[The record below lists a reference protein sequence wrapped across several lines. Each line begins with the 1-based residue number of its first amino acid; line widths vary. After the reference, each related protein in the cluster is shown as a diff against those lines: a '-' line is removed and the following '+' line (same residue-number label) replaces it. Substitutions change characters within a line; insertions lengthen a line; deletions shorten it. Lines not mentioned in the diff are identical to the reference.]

1 MLNTKGGHNIQFRI
15 CQKFIFKFF
24 IIQYNKARMY
34 IKPISPKFWN
44 NAGIALRVFV
54 SLIASRLHFHVLV
67 PTYGYVMH
75 TQYRVLVSEIAGAGS
90 SSCVHCK
97 KTDVQDKLSPAN

>member
-1 MLNTKGGHNIQFRI
+1 
-15 CQKFIFKFF
+15 
-24 IIQYNKARMY
+24 MY

-75 TQYRVLVSEIAGAGS
+75 TQCRVLVSEIAGAGS

-97 KTDVQDKLSPAN
+97 KNRCTRQIIPC